1 MWESVE
7 LRDIRAFLVLAD
19 ELHFGRT
26 AERLGLT
33 QSRVSQTI
41 RTLEARLGGPLF
53 ERTSRRVR
61 LTALGERLRDAAE
74 PAYADLQRAL
84 ADVYATG
91 REISG
96 ELRLGVLVSSSGGPA
111 LIDIIQAFESR
122 HGGCRVQ
129 IVELALSDSLEPLR
143 RGEVDLMAIRLPIAQ
158 PDLTA
163 GPVLSREE
171 RVVAVATDHPFA
183 AREAVSLEDLADQ
196 TVADGTNLPPELREG
211 LSPSYPAR
219 PADHAR
225 RPDGHD
231 RRDPGRRRPRRAR
244 APNRAFP
251 PGLLRAPRSRLRP
264 LQRCAPVR
272 ERPGLAHRLFRAPRD
287 PRLRA
292 RRSRDTERQPLV
304 RGRAAPWVRQTG
316 RARFADGDGSTTLT
330 G

>member
-1 MWESVE
+1 
-7 LRDIRAFLVLAD
+7 
-19 ELHFGRT
+19 
-26 AERLGLT
+26 
-33 QSRVSQTI
+33 
-41 RTLEARLGGPLF
+41 
-53 ERTSRRVR
+53 RRVR

-211 LSPSYPAR
+211 LSPSYTPRGR
-219 PADHAR
+219 PI
-225 RPDGHD
+225 
-231 RRDPGRRRPRRAR
+231 
-244 APNRAFP
+244 
-251 PGLLRAPRSRLRP
+251 
-264 LQRCAPVR
+264 
-272 ERPGLAHRLFRAPRD
+272 
-287 PRLRA
+287 
-292 RRSRDTERQPLV
+292 T
-304 RGRAAPWVRQTG
+304 RAAPMDTIAEILAAVARGELVHPTVPSLQDYYGRPGVAYVPFSDAPPSESGLVWRTASSAHPAIRAFVRV
-316 RARFADGDGSTTLT
+316 AREILSDSRL
-330 G
+330 